1 MVVKLRNQ
9 VENKVLAAKHHSG
22 EKEVENASSNLNL
35 IKRYWY
41 HYLKLILVA
50 GRDEAFS
57 FMVTLCPVT
66 IS

>member
-22 EKEVENASSNLNL
+22 EKDVEKDSNLNL
-35 IKRYWY
+35 IKRFWY